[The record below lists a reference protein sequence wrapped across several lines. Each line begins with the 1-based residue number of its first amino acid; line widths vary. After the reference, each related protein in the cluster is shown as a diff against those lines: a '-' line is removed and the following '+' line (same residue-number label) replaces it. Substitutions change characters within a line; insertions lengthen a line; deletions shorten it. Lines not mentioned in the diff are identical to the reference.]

1 MKVNTM
7 YTPWGPPQDVVALA
21 EGVVRI
27 ETASHGGLKLSQ
39 ERWDSL
45 PPAVQETLLTPAY
58 AEEDCEEVIV
68 QTLLGIGDKRDR
80 ECALKVAK
88 FFDRYAPALPYLLEK
103 GEGP

>member
-27 ETASHGGLKLSQ
+27 ETASHGGLKLSR

-58 AEEDCEEVIV
+58 AEEDCEEAIV
-68 QTLLGIGDKRDR
+68 QTLLGIGDKR
-80 ECALKVAK
+80 
-88 FFDRYAPALPYLLEK
+88 PK
-103 GEGP
+103 GQAGERGEAERRGRRNRS

>member
-27 ETASHGGLKLSQ
+27 ETASHGGLKLSR

-58 AEEDCEEVIV
+58 AEEDCEEVMANSARCPDAAGHRR
-68 QTLLGIGDKRDR
+68 Q
-80 ECALKVAK
+80 
-88 FFDRYAPALPYLLEK
+88 
-103 GEGP
+103 EGPGVCPQGRHILRPLRPSPSLSP